1 MLLNIASLTSSRVQ
15 YKNYLL
21 AMMLLIGT
29 ISIFDRF
36 VFAMVLE
43 PIKQDLGLS
52 DSQLGLMSGI
62 AFSAFYAVAGIP
74 IARWADRGNRIS
86 LVTFTMSLLGL
97 MVALCGMVTNFMQL
111 LLVRGG
117 VAVGEAGSMPTA
129 QSLLADYFDRAER
142 PKAMAIY
149 SMFYPLSMIV
159 GYLLGGWLVEHYG
172 WRYTFLLLGAPALL
186 VALIAKMTLREPR
199 VEIKSTQVK
208 PSLFSV
214 FKILWQK
221 KAFRHLLMCF
231 CLAYFFLMGTGQWLA
246 TFFIR
251 NHAMTPAELGVWLA
265 LSWGVCGVFGNYI
278 GGYLATRFAAGNEKR
293 QMRALAVVFI
303 LLGIA
308 SLGSYMAT
316 DRHVALTFVALSAFL
331 STLPNGPILSAIQ
344 NLVADN
350 MRSVTLALLLL
361 VANLVGLGLGP
372 LAIGV
377 LSDILHGSLAD
388 ESLRYA
394 LIFSTPGVLWAAV
407 HFWKAGSYIEDE
419 ITFQAH

>member
-1 MLLNIASLTSSRVQ
+1 MQLNVISIMGSRIQ

-21 AMMLLIGT
+21 VMMLIIGI
-29 ISIFDRF
+29 ISLFDRF

-86 LVTFTMSLLGL
+86 LVTFTMSLLGI
-97 MVALCGMVTNFMQL
+97 MVALCGMVTNFFQL
-111 LLVRGG
+111 LLVRAG

-129 QSLLADYFDRAER
+129 QSLLAEYFDRVER

-159 GYLLGGWLVEHYG
+159 GYLVGGWMVEHYG
-172 WRYTFLLLGAPALL
+172 WRYTFIIMGVPPVLI
-186 VALIAKMTLREPR
+186 ALIAKFTLIEPR
-199 VEIKSTQVK
+199 TDCKKTQQK
-208 PSLFSV
+208 PSLFAV
-214 FKILWQK
+214 FQILWK
-221 KAFRHLLMCF
+221 KRTFRHLLMCF

-251 NHAMTPAELGVWLA
+251 NHGMTPAELGAWLA
-265 LSWGVCGVFGNYI
+265 LSWGVFGVIGNYL
-278 GGYLATRFAAGNEKR
+278 GGYVATRFAAGNEKR
-293 QMRALAVVFI
+293 QMRALSVVFI
-303 LLGIA
+303 LLGLA
-308 SLGSYMAT
+308 SAGSYLAK
-316 DRHVALTFVALSAFL
+316 DQYVALAFVALSAFL

-344 NLVADN
+344 NLVSDH

-377 LSDILHGSLAD
+377 LSDCLTAFGD

-394 LIFSTPGVLWAAV
+394 LVFSTPGVLWAAV
-407 HFWKAGSYIEDE
+407 HFWQAGSHINGE
-419 ITFQAH
+419 ITS